1 MIKLYRHQEI
11 ILSYLRTN
19 NYFAVFAEQGTGK
32 TIPSLFRIL
41 DLLKSG
47 AIVDALVVAPKSAL
61 GAWERD
67 IELFDSINR
76 EILRSNVTL
85 INYDKV
91 RTNHRITVDS
101 AVSYL
106 TKRTT

>member
-11 ILSYLRTN
+11 ILSFLRN
-19 NYFAVFAEQGTGK
+19 NNFFAVFAEQGTGK

-47 AIVDALVVAPKSAL
+47 EIEDALVVAPKSAL

-67 IELFDSINR
+67 IELFD
-76 EILRSNVTL
+76 
-85 INYDKV
+85 D
-91 RTNHRITVDS
+91 
-101 AVSYL
+101 
-106 TKRTT
+106 